1 MNILFLLKSFDVG
14 GVEVVTSVL
23 ANKFAEE
30 GHQVVLWAF
39 FRHEPTIED
48 RLRPDVKIIY
58 GQGFSASSSNKISLS
73 HALETYDVDVI
84 INQWPLPPQPT
95 SLLKKVLSY
104 HPAKIISVFHSD
116 PMTNGRLM
124 DIDTNLSRTKN
135 SIMQMVLKMKRRL
148 YQMITSYSMRR
159 SYKMSDL
166 FVVLAESYKQHFVD
180 FTGVQKP
187 NHLISLP
194 NPVTIDVNR
203 TLLSDT
209 EKQKRILYVGRLELF
224 NKRPDRVLQ
233 IWNEVAPN
241 AEDWFLDIVGDGPDK
256 CELERM
262 TTDMQLEH
270 VKFYGYQ
277 NPTFYYEQ
285 SSILLLTSDFEGF
298 PLVLVEG
305 MSYGLVPV
313 VYGSFSAV
321 YDIIEDGKDGIIV
334 PKGNEGFNADVMAE
348 RIKPLMANHDK
359 LNYMALNAIEKSKN
373 YSIDKIYEQWMEIID
388 KMKK

>member
-180 FTGVQKP
+180 FTGVQNP

-203 TLLSDT
+203 ILLSDT

-277 NPTFYYEQ
+277 NPVFYYEQ

-321 YDIIEDGKDGIIV
+321 YDIIDDGVNGFIIPSSDGY
-334 PKGNEGFNADVMAE
+334 F
-348 RIKPLMANHDK
+348 DK
-359 LNYMALNAIEKSKN
+359 VHFGKKVLSLISNSSLLRSMSKAAIEKSKD
-373 YSIDKIYEQWMEIID
+373 YSIDKIYRQWMKIMQ
-388 KMKK
+388 K

>member
-1 MNILFLLKSFDVG
+1 MNILFLLKSFDIG

-58 GQGFSASSSNKISLS
+58 GQDFSVSSSNKNSL
-73 HALETYDVDVI
+73 ALALDTYDVDVI

-95 SLLKKVLSY
+95 SLLKKVLSN

-124 DIDTNLSRTKN
+124 DIDTNLSRTNN
-135 SIMQMVLKMKRRL
+135 SIMQIVLKMKRRL

-159 SYKMSDL
+159 SYKISDL
-166 FVVLAESYKQHFVD
+166 FVVLAESYKQHFMD
-180 FTGVQKP
+180 FTGIQKP
-187 NHLISLP
+187 CRLIALP

-203 TLLSDT
+203 TLFSST

-241 AEDWFLDIVGDGPDK
+241 AKDWFLDIVGDGSDK

-262 TTDMQLEH
+262 TSDMQLEH

-277 NPTFYYEQ
+277 NPVFYYEQ

-321 YDIIEDGKDGIIV
+321 YDIIDDGVNGFIV
-334 PKGNEGFNADVMAE
+334 PSSDGTFDKVRIAE
-348 RIKPLMANHDK
+348 KVLSLISNGSLLRSMSKA
-359 LNYMALNAIEKSKN
+359 AIEKSKD
-373 YSIDKIYEQWMEIID
+373 YSIDIIYRQWMKI
-388 KMKK
+388 MQN